1 MILKPLYLLKLSIK
15 KMHGTFEYIVFD
27 SLLIYGFNNRLYE
40 SMHFKEVLVKVVGS
54 FSYNKTH

>member
-1 MILKPLYLLKLSIK
+1 
-15 KMHGTFEYIVFD
+15 MHGTFEYIVFD